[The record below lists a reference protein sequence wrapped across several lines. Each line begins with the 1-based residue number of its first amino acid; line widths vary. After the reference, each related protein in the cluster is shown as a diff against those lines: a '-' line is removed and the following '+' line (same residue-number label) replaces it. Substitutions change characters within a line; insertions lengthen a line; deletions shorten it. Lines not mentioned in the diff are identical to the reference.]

1 MKNILNFHVKLLP
14 WDPSAIWKRNKHRIE
29 TEKNRNLQTQQPPPV
44 QSSWFR
50 PCQCGVSQSR
60 YRHRQITFK
69 ATFLRF
75 PIIVNLAAGWLDP
88 TPRTKVCARGIKRNR
103 NDNNKK
109 STQKSIKVPTKQ
121 CCSGPG
127 HTQVNKRQVRS
138 IPRDMACARVA
149 SCLGE
154 EWTGHWLRLHRQSVH
169 YCCNTDRF
177 LDMGNLFPMQFSHPT
192 QMSWARAFDRLFTGE
207 ICVCLEVWRRV
218 LFFFCCRILLWFEG

>member
-1 MKNILNFHVKLLP
+1 MWCVPVPLST
-14 WDPSAIWKRNKHRIE
+14 SANHIQSHFFTIPYHRKFGRWLAGPNSPDQSLRE
-29 TEKNRNLQTQQPPPV
+29 NQEESKKQQ
-44 QSSWFR
+44 
-50 PCQCGVSQSR
+50 
-60 YRHRQITFK
+60 
-69 ATFLRF
+69 
-75 PIIVNLAAGWLDP
+75 
-88 TPRTKVCARGIKRNR
+88 
-103 NDNNKK
+103 KK
-109 STQKSIKVPTKQ
+109 STQKSIKVPPKQ

-177 LDMGNLFPMQFSHPT
+177 PDMGNLFSMQFSHPT

-207 ICVCLEVWRRV
+207 ICVCLEV
-218 LFFFCCRILLWFEG
+218 